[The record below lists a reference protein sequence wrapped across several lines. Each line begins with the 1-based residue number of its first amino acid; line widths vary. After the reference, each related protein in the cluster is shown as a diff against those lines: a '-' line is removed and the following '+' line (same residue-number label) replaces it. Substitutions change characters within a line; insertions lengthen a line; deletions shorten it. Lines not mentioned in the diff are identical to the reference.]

1 MVNSEPKK
9 FFLKFLSGVTH
20 FLNIFSVIAFVFAL
34 GFGFIVGN
42 HLLLSTFAATFV
54 NPSSPVITEIGI
66 DPSPMGFVVGSI
78 QKIWIILFVIHIICS
93 IVTMVLAKIDLGS
106 QNTDLE
112 NKAYKRG
119 LTGLSI
125 SLILLAVVFLAM
137 DKFLYFTEHFFKGTS
152 A

>member
-1 MVNSEPKK
+1 
-9 FFLKFLSGVTH
+9 
-20 FLNIFSVIAFVFAL
+20 
-34 GFGFIVGN
+34 
-42 HLLLSTFAATFV
+42 
-54 NPSSPVITEIGI
+54 
-66 DPSPMGFVVGSI
+66 MGFVVGSI